1 MKNKTFKNKCHYKSI
16 YIKNLWLILV
26 ILFYIHNNIKLKYE
40 QDDLT
45 IVSAY
50 YKIKS
55 KHSVEEYLNWINNIV
70 LLNKSI
76 VFFTNK
82 EFMDTL
88 IKMRPKELH
97 YKTKFIEVEMTNFY
111 TYKKFYK
118 DFKRSFDI
126 DYENSYH
133 TVPLYLVW
141 AEKSMFLKKAILLN
155 YFNSK
160 CFYWVDAGYFREEK
174 NEMEKYSNLWPSTK
188 KCFEDNRFLMGQIKN
203 FSESDK
209 EKIVNFDKDAHKKLE
224 RNINVCGDIFG
235 GQIKN
240 TIKFINFYYK
250 SIRLFIK
257 NNLFIGKDQNI
268 YTYVAFAHPE
278 IINLIKCKT
287 YRDFKQY
294 LM

>member
-40 QDDLT
+40 QDDLA

-55 KHSVEEYLNWINNIV
+55 KYSVEEYLNWIKNIV

-97 YKTKFIEVEMTNFY
+97 HKTKFIEVEMINFY
-111 TYKKFYK
+111 TYKNFIKTLK
-118 DFKRSFDI
+118 D
-126 DYENSYH
+126 H
-133 TVPLYLVW
+133 L
-141 AEKSMFLKKAILLN
+141 ILIMKIVN
-155 YFNSK
+155 
-160 CFYWVDAGYFREEK
+160 FREK
-174 NEMEKYSNLWPSTK
+174 KIEMEKYSNLWPSTK
-188 KCFEDNRFLMGQIKN
+188 KCFEDNKILMGKIKN

-209 EKIVNFDKDAHKKLE
+209 EKIVNFDKDVHKKLE

-240 TIKFINFYYK
+240 TIRFINFYYK
-250 SIRLFIK
+250 SIRLFLKKIYLLEKIK
-257 NNLFIGKDQNI
+257 IFI
-268 YTYVAFAHPE
+268 
-278 IINLIKCKT
+278 
-287 YRDFKQY
+287 